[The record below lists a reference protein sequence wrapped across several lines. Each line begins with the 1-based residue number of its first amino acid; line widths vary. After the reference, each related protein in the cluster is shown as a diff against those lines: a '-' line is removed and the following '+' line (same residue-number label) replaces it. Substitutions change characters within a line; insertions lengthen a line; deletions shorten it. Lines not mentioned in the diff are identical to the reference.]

1 MKDFN
6 ELVVLVQDAARN
18 PRLTSLEFNKICELA
33 DEKIGQAWFN
43 DLIDIDTCHELRS
56 KIMDI
61 KFNKNHPSHSNRS
74 FDRNSSH
81 SNHIHLI
88 QQEQFRLFNEQVQL
102 NIQLQNQQQVQMQMN
117 QQMQMFM

>member
-18 PRLTSLEFNKICELA
+18 PRLTSSEFNKICELA

-43 DLIDIDTCHELRS
+43 DLIDMDTCHELRS

-61 KFNKNHPSHSNRS
+61 KFNKNHPHSHSNRS
-74 FDRNSSH
+74 FNRNSSH
-81 SNHIHLI
+81 SNQMHLI

-102 NIQLQNQQQVQMQMN
+102 NVQLQNQQFMQN
-117 QQMQMFM
+117 QNFNFM